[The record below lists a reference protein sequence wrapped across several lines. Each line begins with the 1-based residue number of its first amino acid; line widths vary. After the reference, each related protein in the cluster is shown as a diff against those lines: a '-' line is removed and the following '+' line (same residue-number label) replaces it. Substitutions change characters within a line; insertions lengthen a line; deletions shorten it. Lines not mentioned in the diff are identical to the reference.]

1 MSMDGADGDKL
12 ALAGKANTRP
22 KDGRLSLVICVAA
35 GFLMF
40 AGTYFVEPLGR
51 SLSLGLVVFVA
62 VGTVLVW
69 SRLARSGSS
78 WRDFVVNVVL
88 AALVSLVVLFV
99 IYAVFNLVRTGG

>member
-1 MSMDGADGDKL
+1 MSTDSMDGDKIVLEGRAD
-12 ALAGKANTRP
+12 TRP
-22 KDGRLSLVICVAA
+22 KGGRLGLVICVAA

-62 VGTVLVW
+62 MGTVLVW

-88 AALVSLVVLFV
+88 ATLVSLIALFV
-99 IYAVFNLVRTGG
+99 IYAAFNLVRAGG